1 MRSCI
6 YQGGAVAKKSKSTYE
21 QKRKEAEVAAL
32 EQRRMDGDALPQSVD
47 DYEKLIM
54 SSPQSSFV
62 WVKYMAFQIGLTEVN
77 KARRLVGLIH
87 SRD

>member
-1 MRSCI
+1 M
-6 YQGGAVAKKSKSTYE
+6 KSTYE

-62 WVKYMAFQIGLTEVN
+62 WVQYMAFQIGLTEVD
-77 KARRLVGLIH
+77 KARRLVGPCMQFLGVGACAIGFPVL
-87 SRD
+87 